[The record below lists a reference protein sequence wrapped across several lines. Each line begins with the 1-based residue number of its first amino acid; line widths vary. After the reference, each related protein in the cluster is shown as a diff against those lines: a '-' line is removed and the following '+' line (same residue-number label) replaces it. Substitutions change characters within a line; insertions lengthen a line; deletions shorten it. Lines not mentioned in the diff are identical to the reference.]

1 MLIEHATLETCAHVT
16 GCAVVIDVWRS
27 FTTTAF
33 AFAAGAQEI
42 RIIAS
47 QEEAVQLRQN
57 SPDTVLIG
65 MGTLGGPAAQGFDY
79 GNSPVEVGQGD
90 FRNRQLILCTPN
102 GTQGLVRCAN
112 AQMLLAGSFVC
123 AAATLQYIQQR
134 TPAQVT
140 FVCTEPGPAD
150 RSYADYMAAKL
161 QGENPDASAILSQ
174 VRTAGLQHAQKL
186 IALGKLTEDQA
197 AKLAADLDCCLTLD
211 RFDFAMPVQCRP
223 GGLVMEAR

>member
-27 FTTTAF
+27 FTTTAC
-33 AFAAGAQEI
+33 AFAAGAREI
-42 RIIAS
+42 RITAS
-47 QEEAVQLRQN
+47 QEDALQWRQN
-57 SPDTVLIG
+57 SPDAVLIG
-65 MGTLGGPAAQGFDY
+65 MGILGGPAAQGFDY

-112 AQMLLAGSFVC
+112 AQTLLAGSFVC
-123 AAATLQYIQQR
+123 AGATLRYIQKIAPER
-134 TPAQVT
+134 VT

-150 RSYADYMAAKL
+150 RAYADYMAARL
-161 QGENPDASAILSQ
+161 QGENPDAAAILSE

-186 IALGKLTEDQA
+186 IAQGKLTEGQA

-211 RFDFAMPVQCRP
+211 RFDFAMPVQRRSEM
-223 GGLVMEAR
+223 LVMKSG